1 VVPPPVVPPQ
11 VPQATNSGQ
20 VLGSVGDSTSPLDLG
35 ANQDQGSQSDDQD
48 DSDSSDDDGAGGKK
62 VSVKAGLGLIN
73 SGPVELD
80 QQVDDPV
87 TSGSDWLS
95 TN

>member
-1 VVPPPVVPPQ
+1 

-20 VLGSVGDSTSPLDLG
+20 ILGAVGDSTSPLDLG
-35 ANQDQGSQSDDQD
+35 ANQDQGSQGDDQD